1 MLIRIGDF
9 NTSIDYADSY
19 PDFKSISTNNIID
32 ISMSISGLSRN
43 RTDPAVNYDHAI
55 VLVDTTKVK
64 LDREGNADEPPGSV
78 PLSRTA
84 SGAPLSRRWTKG
96 TLREELARRKYSK
109 WQEEKT
115 RGDEELTE
123 SNDGAGEKSN
133 EARELTDNRGR
144 TGRLR
149 DKIPFRSKK
158 QDLKST
164 GSDDIFVDILYE
176 NQRGSFF
183 CGIPLYS
190 GKSLL
195 NFDPSPWQTS
205 NFKDSPVNVTNAQ
218 LPDPSWAWAW
228 RTWYVDMSYDVDE
241 EGWQYSFT
249 FSPRYAWHGTHPWF
263 HSFVRRRRWLR
274 KRIKIHG
281 KMSRDAANI
290 KDAHLLNADYFT
302 IHASRDR
309 SRGSSAERTINNRSS
324 FLSNARSES
333 DSEQDSG
340 DVSDIL
346 KLMTILKEARVD
358 REKIWAVKAFLD
370 QGGDDLF
377 YLADKMGHI
386 MSCFIYEASRRQ
398 LQSNLLQALENVKH
412 QQEKTSGDAD
422 DADEVLARKA
432 SNLVKAVRAA
442 GEHMHDD
449 PWGQSGAEASQDEPQ
464 EADMTQVSK
473 SQAGTHDVT
482 GEIAGDDQ
490 DGEETGSA
498 EAEIKGIPDDAE
510 ITEAPGIQW
519 DSQPSTP
526 KGPDKGKGKA

>member
-1 MLIRIGDF
+1 MYHIILNKR
-9 NTSIDYADSY
+9 TSIAYADGY
-19 PDFKSISTNNIID
+19 TVFKYISNNNIIN

-64 LDREGNADEPPGSV
+64 HDREGNTNDTSGSV

-109 WQEEKT
+109 WQEERT
-115 RGDEELTE
+115 RDGEELAD
-123 SNDGAGEKSN
+123 SSDGAAETSI
-133 EARELTDNRGR
+133 EARDSTRNRGR

-149 DKIPFRSKK
+149 DKIPIRSKK
-158 QDLKST
+158 QDIKSKEN
-164 GSDDIFVDILYE
+164 DDTFIDILYE

-205 NFKDSPVNVTNAQ
+205 TFKDSPVNITNAQ
-218 LPDPSWAWAW
+218 LPDPSWGWAW

-249 FSPRYAWHGTHPWF
+249 FSPRYAWHGSHPWF

-274 KRIKIHG
+274 KRIKIHR
-281 KMSRDAANI
+281 KTSRNAANI
-290 KDAHLLNADYFT
+290 EDAHLLNADYFT
-302 IHASRDR
+302 IHASRNR
-309 SRGSSAERTINNRSS
+309 SRDSSAERTTNNRSS

-333 DSEQDSG
+333 DSEQDTN

-346 KLMTILKEARVD
+346 KLMAILKGARVD
-358 REKIWAVKAFLD
+358 REKIRAVKAFLD

-377 YLADKMGHI
+377 YLADKMENI
-386 MSCFIYEASRRQ
+386 MNFFIYQASRQ
-398 LQSNLLQALENVKH
+398 QMQSNLLQALENVKH
-412 QQEKTSGDAD
+412 QQETTSGNTDK
-422 DADEVLARKA
+422 ADEALARKA
-432 SNLVKAVRAA
+432 SNLVEAVHAA
-442 GEHMHDD
+442 DEHMDDD
-449 PWGQSGAEASQDEPQ
+449 PWGKSGAEANKDETQ
-464 EADMTQVSK
+464 EADMTQDSGR
-473 SQAGTHDVT
+473 AGTHDITGQIT
-482 GEIAGDDQ
+482 GEAQ
-490 DGEETGSA
+490 DGEDHGSA
-498 EAEIKGIPDDAE
+498 EEEIRGIPDDAE
-510 ITEAPGIQW
+510 ISEAHGIQW

-526 KGPDKGKGKA
+526 KVSDKGKGKA

>member
-1 MLIRIGDF
+1 
-9 NTSIDYADSY
+9 
-19 PDFKSISTNNIID
+19 
-32 ISMSISGLSRN
+32 MSISGLSRY
-43 RTDPAVNYDHAI
+43 RTNPEVEYDHAI

-64 LDREGNADEPPGSV
+64 LDREENTDDTPGSV

-84 SGAPLSRRWTKG
+84 SGAPLSRRWTKS

-115 RGDEELTE
+115 KDDEELAE
-123 SNDGAGEKSN
+123 SSDGAAERRI
-133 EARELTDNRGR
+133 EARESTHHNGR

-158 QDLKST
+158 KDVKSK
-164 GSDDIFVDILYE
+164 GDDDTFVDILYE

-190 GKSLL
+190 ANSLL

-205 NFKDSPVNVTNAQ
+205 TFKDSQVNVTNAQ

-249 FSPRYAWHGTHPWF
+249 FSPSYAWHGTHPWF

-281 KMSRDAANI
+281 KTISNTANI

-309 SRGSSAERTINNRSS
+309 SRDSSAERTINNRAS

-346 KLMTILKEARVD
+346 KLMMILKRARVD
-358 REKIWAVKAFLD
+358 REKLWAVKAFLD

-377 YLADKMGHI
+377 YLADKMGNI
-386 MSCFIYEASRRQ
+386 MSFFIYQASRQQ

-412 QQEKTSGDAD
+412 QQEIRSGDAD
-422 DADEVLARKA
+422 NADEVLARKA
-432 SNLVKAVRAA
+432 SNLIKAVRAA
-442 GEHMHDD
+442 GEHMNDD
-449 PWGQSGAEASQDEPQ
+449 PWGNSGAETNQDETK
-464 EADMTQVSK
+464 EGDMAQDSESK
-473 SQAGTHDVT
+473 VGTHDAT
-482 GEIAGDDQ
+482 GETAGEDQ
-490 DGEETGSA
+490 DGEDTGRA
-498 EAEIKGIPDDAE
+498 EDEIRGIPDEAEIS
-510 ITEAPGIQW
+510 EAPGIRW

-526 KGPDKGKGKA
+526 TATDKGKGKA

>member
-1 MLIRIGDF
+1 
-9 NTSIDYADSY
+9 
-19 PDFKSISTNNIID
+19 
-32 ISMSISGLSRN
+32 MSITGLSRN
-43 RTDPAVNYDHAI
+43 RTETTADYDHAI

-64 LDREGNADEPPGSV
+64 LDREENTDDTSGSV

-84 SGAPLSRRWTKG
+84 SGAPLSQRWTKG

-115 RGDEELTE
+115 KDVKELAE
-123 SNDGAGEKSN
+123 SRDGAVEKGI
-133 EARELTDNRGR
+133 EAMESTHDRGR

-158 QDLKST
+158 QDIKSK
-164 GSDDIFVDILYE
+164 GNDDTFVDILYE

-190 GKSLL
+190 GNSLL
-195 NFDPSPWQTS
+195 NFDPSSWQTS
-205 NFKDSPVNVTNAQ
+205 SFKDSPVNVTNAQ

-241 EGWQYSFT
+241 EGWQYSLT
-249 FSPRYAWHGTHPWF
+249 FSPRYAWHGSHPWF

-274 KRIKIHG
+274 KRIKIHA
-281 KMSRDAANI
+281 KTSRNATNI

-309 SRGSSAERTINNRSS
+309 SRDSSAERTINNRSS

-333 DSEQDSG
+333 DSEQDSS

-346 KLMTILKEARVD
+346 KLMAVLRGARVD

-377 YLADKMGHI
+377 YLADKMGKI
-386 MSCFIYEASRRQ
+386 MSFFVYQTSRRQ
-398 LQSNLLQALENVKH
+398 LQSILLQALENAKH
-412 QQEKTSGDAD
+412 QQEISSGDAD
-422 DADEVLARKA
+422 NTDEVLARKA
-432 SNLVKAVRAA
+432 SNLVKAVHAA
-442 GEHMHDD
+442 SEHMNED
-449 PWGQSGAEASQDEPQ
+449 PWGESGAEAEPDETQKAEMSQDSE
-464 EADMTQVSK
+464 SK
-473 SQAGTHDVT
+473 AGTHDAI
-482 GEIAGDDQ
+482 GEIAGEDAH
-490 DGEETGSA
+490 GEDAESA
-498 EAEIKGIPDDAE
+498 EDEIKGIPDEAE
-510 ITEAPGIQW
+510 ISEAPGIRW

-526 KGPDKGKGKA
+526 KVTDKGKGKA